1 MPTQLHER
9 WRQVEIQQFR
19 MLLTMTGSQMD
30 TTEQIWREFS
40 ERLRQFVRSRVK
52 SSADIDDILQ
62 TVFLRIH
69 ESLDQLRSVD
79 RMESWMFQI
88 TRNAVT
94 DHFRKG
100 RSVIEVHEISEIDV
114 AEPFSEDNVNREV
127 AKCVSAL
134 IDHLPKDQR
143 RAVRL
148 YELDGFSQAKIA
160 ELESISLSGAKS
172 RIQRGRRNLEAML
185 HKCCRFQLD
194 VRGNVMEYESSKG
207 QCNAGDCGDADRC
220 Q

>member
-1 MPTQLHER
+1 
-9 WRQVEIQQFR
+9 
-19 MLLTMTGSQMD
+19 MLLAMTRSQKD

-52 SSADIDDILQ
+52 SSADVDDILQ

-69 ESLDQLRSVD
+69 EGVDQLRIVD

-100 RSVIEVHEISEIDV
+100 RAVEDDGRSEIDV
-114 AEPFSEDNVNREV
+114 PASFAEQNLNCEV
-127 AKCVSAL
+127 ASCVSAL

-143 RAVRL
+143 RAVTL
-148 YELDGFSQAKIA
+148 FEIEGVSQAKIA
-160 ELESISLSGAKS
+160 EMESISLSGAKS
-172 RIQRGRRNLEAML
+172 RIQRGRQNLETML
-185 HKCCRFQLD
+185 HECCRFQFDL
-194 VRGNVMEYESSKG
+194 RGNILGYESARSD
-207 QCNAGDCGDADRC
+207 CNADDCGCSDGC
-220 Q
+220 G